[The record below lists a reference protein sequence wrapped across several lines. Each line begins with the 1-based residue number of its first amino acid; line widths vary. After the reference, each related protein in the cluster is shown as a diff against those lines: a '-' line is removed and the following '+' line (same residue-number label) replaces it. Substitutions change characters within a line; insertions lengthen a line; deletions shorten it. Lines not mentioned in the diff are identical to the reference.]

1 MKRNYY
7 LWFFLL
13 ALAMMPWNAPQQA
26 GAQEGVRV
34 TQRNAYRNS
43 VYARRCRVE
52 ARRDA
57 PVSSTV
63 EDRSEARSRAVRL
76 ARARELD
83 PVLLLS
89 RIAYGEAGTPQ
100 HGRNDDPTTPLV
112 DEYEAFLAVMDSLR
126 GEMTREEMMV
136 RYAPRR
142 VFPREEDVR
151 QRWLSEVQLDGARPP
166 SWPAP
171 RNRRFHSYPSWRHY
185 GCPRWLATVDAARAV
200 LRAHPDD
207 AGRGP
212 CERRPDHWGGA
223 LDDHRAIRAGW
234 DPVDCGT
241 TLNNFWSVPS
251 RRASSAKP

>member
-1 MKRNYY
+1 MKRNCY
-7 LWFFLL
+7 LWLCLL
-13 ALAMMPWNAPQQA
+13 TLATLPWNAPLHA
-26 GAQEGVRV
+26 GAQEGIRV
-34 TQRNAYRNS
+34 APPDAYRNP

-57 PVSSTV
+57 PVSIAV

-83 PVLLLS
+83 SVLLLA
-89 RIAYGEAGTPQ
+89 RIAYGEAGTPH
-100 HGRNDDPTTPLV
+100 HGRNDDPSTPLV

-142 VFPREEDVR
+142 VFPREGDVR
-151 QRWLSEVQLDGARPP
+151 QMWLSEVQLDGSRPP

-171 RNRRFHSYPSWRHY
+171 RNSRFHSHPSWRHY

-200 LRAHPDD
+200 MRAHPENV
-207 AGRGP
+207 GRGP
-212 CERRPDHWGGA
+212 CERRPDHWGGT
-223 LDDHRAIRAGW
+223 LDDHRALRAGW
-234 DPVDCGT
+234 APVDCGT
-241 TLNNFWSVPS
+241 TLNNFWSVPA
-251 RRASSAKP
+251 RGVSAKP